1 MTDLEVERNAV
12 SGLYGQTLI
21 NEFDY
26 RVLSLVLCFFKGMH
40 LIQLYL
46 IFTNFNNRCVIF

>member
-21 NEFDY
+21 IIL
-26 RVLSLVLCFFKGMH
+26 VTLSITGFGVYSILQIPLGPYQT
-40 LIQLYL
+40 LPI
-46 IFTNFNNRCVIF
+46 TRSR